1 MIEIPD
7 LNDLYIKSQPDK
19 SFNQFHNNNNLS
31 NGIYNNTVITSNNS
45 SSDLLS
51 NSIDIHKLSDPNISI
66 DHEPEMQDVNHS
78 GLSFDAENDIAPQH
92 IDYTVGL
99 SFLPNDL
106 KEHKTTFKLQDP
118 PQQLQNQRLNQQP
131 DQQQNH
137 QIYPQLPPQDYQ
149 QQNGDSQTQQQIK
162 TKLSLNQSLAS
173 PMSILPNY
181 DHTEPSPQLPPPL
194 SSLSLQNVLAI
205 DHTGI
210 SRKNLAT
217 DFKTPA
223 EYTLHIIF
231 TQFVRH
237 AERKL
242 NIFLNYPNNNESAL
256 FKIFAEGADPQFDK
270 IVASLGYIARRKP
283 KPVIDSVMFWRKSKS
298 EVATMAAM
306 EVDKALQF
314 AKSNNIATSNDHAN
328 GASPA
333 QSATSAKRSLSL
345 MRSKS
350 LSKMAHRRNQSSA
363 SAASSIE
370 TTNEF
375 KRKQLL
381 EIQVSNAKQTAVNAE
396 KKSLVSIYILCRVLI
411 EVVKQTSSEVMGEDL
426 GDKLEEIVYTQL
438 KTTDPAST
446 SQSII
451 RAANWNLFAQLLGI
465 MSEKRFLS
473 VSDRFIFDLEKLPQN
488 IKQEDEPKLYLLIS
502 GMQYLKL
509 NHYPPELFEDSK
521 EFIQILAKFFERTT
535 NESILYAYCDSIANL
550 ILPLANNLTAEANDP
565 GWNEGIEKIYNKAMS
580 VPYPGWAHLL
590 NVITATL
597 SVSRK
602 DLFSSVWFSIIES
615 NSFKLK
621 PKVDVQDKTVY
632 ILCITRLLWV
642 YFNRIPDS
650 LNLTVKRLDDLFN
663 LIFFNLPKKGQWLT
677 ADPQLIHAL
686 TKMIQIIGFNHLNY
700 TLEHLLTKLM
710 RQGFN
715 GSLDTLQPEK
725 MILVVRSYLALL
737 SEFEKEEKPKFP
749 YVDIFD
755 QNMNE
760 EEIGDF
766 QYVAKNSTNI
776 TLHEELSKNF
786 GLLLKLLDAQYGSTM
801 IESKS
806 SSSGSAKSQS
816 SFGFHFGSDTTSSK
830 ALHLELFADLINS
843 IPFTIAFNES
853 QGGFKQIVELLA
865 KNAIHENELIQN
877 ACMNALKRL
886 SKKKNPTT
894 LLTIF
899 AKFAFQLSEKTSST
913 YDSTYLNSP
922 SFIKLLKLY
931 TDLLET
937 WYESFQLEKPDVSN
951 PLAQDDELMNKDV
964 LNELYQINHKNQDL
978 SNLVTRS
985 KPSDELEWK
994 TIINSVEEVEGN
1006 GLFFICSQDSQVRTC
1021 GVNILRIVDKFDQ
1034 AIYNLTNDD
1043 TINENPSPKKHS
1055 RSSSKF
1061 AADVGTRIIHVLEGI
1076 DFHDLIKPYK
1086 KEVSLPERQRLTKI
1100 KNDKKILIKLI
1111 ESDHGIDST
1120 IWFRLYPKILEIL
1133 FEKCP
1138 MPVAMCRN
1146 IVCVSLVQMYELILE
1161 YSDSHKLN
1169 TSSIFASKSS
1179 FNVAP
1184 EVLVNQWRLYLI
1196 FACTSLTAT
1205 NEQKISF
1212 PSQPTHGRKKSL
1224 QMFIQHQKI
1233 TSAKS
1238 IFRMVLPLLKS
1249 QQLMVREAVIV
1260 GLSQININIFKTFLE
1275 NIPSAINE
1283 WNTDIRKR
1291 DFAEDR
1297 FRIEIV
1303 HILMNLTGKFKSNE
1317 MIYDDDTIIANL
1329 VSVVK
1334 NVKTFLTISSVQ
1346 IDIDFQ
1352 RLRRYFC
1359 VFLENVFL
1367 GLRDKTLLDKWLP
1380 FEARISC
1387 FNYLKEWCGYGDSA
1401 GVSEERYAIITKN
1414 INQQQKDSASA
1425 IALLEFEKKKLQNS
1439 ALSCM
1444 AILCSGEIKQNIEDL
1459 VVVSF
1464 DVPVLLN
1471 WIQSL
1476 LESDN
1481 DKVNEIGKYALRNL
1495 LTNNFDNTD
1504 IQSSTIR
1511 QCCTSK
1517 KSMPIYF
1524 CTYVDVLVK
1533 KPKVE
1538 KKLLDEL
1545 VVLGCL
1551 LCGNQNFDVRQ
1562 SAITLLSSLFVEGDL
1577 EDFVEDICGESLT
1590 MRRKALAKLSESLNS
1605 DAETSHIRLS
1615 ILFNFFNFVDEN
1627 SRKTLSIIMVT
1638 ILKNIALKY
1647 KEPNQLEATSN
1658 MILNN
1663 LFEISIKYETNS
1675 STELEAMWIALG
1687 TKENFDIIV
1696 DYILKTCLDSRNT
1709 LFVSKSRQVID
1720 YLAFSHPEK
1729 LYVVE
1734 KLIKNLQP
1742 KMMIPPQPQSIKLN
1756 LTKSF
1761 PYVADL
1767 TTLHCE
1773 KDAAFSMGQIS
1784 MIFLV
1789 DLINSKNDFILQK
1802 LPLLLHIALTLLDHY
1817 LVIVR
1822 EQASRLLIHLIHS
1835 LAISE
1840 PKAKE
1845 IISLL
1850 RDKTGESLWVYDDLN
1865 NDKKGARTPNK
1876 MIMLVR
1882 NILHIFNNIAPTLQD
1897 DWSRIALTWGTTC
1910 AVRHS
1915 ACRSFQIFR
1924 VLISFLDLNI
1934 LKAMFHRLSNTIS
1947 DETADIQ
1954 GFAMQILMTLNA
1966 IAAELDSQKLIDYPQ
1981 LFWSSVACLS
1991 TIHEQEFIEVL
2002 STMNK
2007 FISKIDLNAQDTI
2020 NCLISTFPPKW
2031 EGKFEGLQQIVTVG
2045 LRSSTS
2051 WEPTLNFIDT
2061 LLRLKD
2067 SQIVGTGDSRII
2079 IALIANMPR
2088 FLDALENNTITP
2100 EIETTA
2106 VGISKL
2112 AEASNKPALAKILV
2126 SLSKNKFR
2134 SKKDFL
2140 IQTVTTIQSLFFPE
2154 YEVMVLISLLKMLS
2168 NTTEFFRKQVLV
2180 FLKAIIPHI
2189 DFRKE
2194 EFIGLGAD
2202 LISPLLRLLLTNF
2215 ADSAL
2220 EVLDEADIISGSQ
2233 LDKDILRMSLGNTAV
2248 KKEYENT
2255 ATLFGIPEESGWSIP
2270 MPAVTSASTRN
2281 NVHAVF
2287 STCIPVVDEEQDKEQ
2302 QDDHDE
2308 EIQFHMEDYYSPNA
2322 PQDTQDTISMSV
2334 EEPEVLLSNMWAALD
2349 DFDSF
2354 FTTTEKAKK
2363 RNTAIHSASEL
2374 RHSKVPSY
2382 SQTPIESAPNT
2393 YDKKV
2398 SAILNKTLTSTPSFR
2413 NNLLEY
2419 IGENEP
2425 SPAVSTRRSYIPFR
2439 SKTLKPRDISTPM
2452 TVNSVGFEN
2461 QKTPHQTPST
2471 ISMPTSFKTPLISN
2485 KPSFSNVIGDATN
2498 TNSTA
2503 TPTVA
2508 PDNGI
2513 RLVSKKRSKKK

>member
-7 LNDLYIKSQPDK
+7 LNDIYKNSQLDQNK
-19 SFNQFHNNNNLS
+19 FNNINIHQNAISNEEFSNNDDNNNQIIN
-31 NGIYNNTVITSNNS
+31 SNNS
-45 SSDLLS
+45 SSDSIVDSIIINKISDQNLS
-51 NSIDIHKLSDPNISI
+51 IN
-66 DHEPEMQDVNHS
+66 HEPEMQDVNLS
-78 GLSFDAENDIAPQH
+78 GLSFDTEENNDITPQH

-106 KEHKTTFKLQDP
+106 KEHKTTFKLQEP
-118 PQQLQNQRLNQQP
+118 PQPPPPHHNQRMQQIYQQQQQQQLQNGGSLHQQ
-131 DQQQNH
+131 
-137 QIYPQLPPQDYQ
+137 L
-149 QQNGDSQTQQQIK
+149 K
-162 TKLSLNQSLAS
+162 TKISLNQSLAS
-173 PMSILPNY
+173 PMSLIPQY

-194 SSLSLQNVLAI
+194 SSLSLQNVLSI
-205 DHTGI
+205 DQNGL

-217 DFKTPA
+217 DFKSPA

-242 NIFLNYPNNNESAL
+242 NIFLNYSTTDETSL

-270 IVASLGYIARRKP
+270 IIVSLGYVARRKP

-298 EVATMAAM
+298 EVAAMAAM
-306 EVDKALQF
+306 EVEKALQF
-314 AKSNNIATSNDHAN
+314 AKTVNLHTTTENVKR
-328 GASPA
+328 SP
-333 QSATSAKRSLSL
+333 SSSSTSAKRSMSII
-345 MRSKS
+345 RSKS
-350 LSKMAHRRNQSSA
+350 LSKIAHKRNQSSA
-363 SAASSIE
+363 SATSSME
-370 TTNEF
+370 TTNEL
-375 KRKQLL
+375 KKKQLL
-381 EIQVSNAKQTAVNAE
+381 ELQISNAKQTAINAE

-411 EVVKQTSSEVMGEDL
+411 EVVKQTPPKTMGEDL
-426 GDKLEEIVYTQL
+426 GNKLEEIVYTQL

-473 VSDRFIFDLEKLPQN
+473 VSDRFIYDLEKLPQL
-488 IKQEDEPKLYLLIS
+488 IKHEDEPTIYLLIS

-535 NESILYAYCDSIANL
+535 NESIIYAYCDSISNL

-565 GWNEGIEKIYNKAMS
+565 GWNEGIEKIYNKAIS
-580 VPYPGWAHLL
+580 IQYPGWAHLL

-602 DLFSSVWFSIIES
+602 ELFSSVWYDIIEA

-621 PKVDVQDKTVY
+621 PKVEVQDKTVY
-632 ILCITRLLWV
+632 ILCISRLLWV
-642 YFNRIPDS
+642 YFNRCPDS
-650 LNLTVKRLDDLFN
+650 LNSTFKKLDDFFN
-663 LIFFNLPKKGQWLT
+663 LVFFNLPKKGQWLT
-677 ADPQLIHAL
+677 ADPQLINAL
-686 TKMIQIIGFNHLNY
+686 TKMIQIVGYNHLNY
-700 TLEHLLTKLM
+700 TLENVLAKLM
-710 RQGFN
+710 RQSFN
-715 GSLDTLQPEK
+715 GTLDTLQTEK
-725 MILVVRSYLALL
+725 IILVVRSYIALIK
-737 SEFEKEEKPKFP
+737 EFEKEHKPTFP
-749 YVDIFD
+749 NIDIFD
-755 QNMNE
+755 QNINE
-760 EEIGDF
+760 DDVEEF
-766 QYVAKNSTNI
+766 QFLAKNSTNV
-776 TLHEELSKNF
+776 TLHEEFSRNF
-786 GLLLKLLDAQYGSTM
+786 GLLLRLLDSQYGSTM
-801 IESKS
+801 IETNS

-830 ALHLELFADLINS
+830 ELHLELFAGLINS
-843 IPFTIAFNES
+843 IPFTMALNES

-865 KNAIHENELIQN
+865 KNAVHDNQQIQL
-877 ACMNALKRL
+877 ATINALKKL

-894 LLTIF
+894 LLNIF
-899 AKFAFQLSEKTSST
+899 AKFAFQLSEKTSSA
-913 YDSTYLNSP
+913 YDSTYLNSQ
-922 SFIKLLKLY
+922 SFILLLKLY
-931 TDLLET
+931 TQLLET
-937 WYESFQLEKPDVSN
+937 WYESFQLEKPDKSN
-951 PLAQDDELMNKDV
+951 PLAQDDELMNQDV

-978 SNLVTRS
+978 SNLVTKT

-994 TIINSVEEVEGN
+994 TIINSVEEIEGN
-1006 GLFFICSQDSQVRTC
+1006 GLFFICSQDSQIRAC
-1021 GVNILRIVDKFDQ
+1021 GINILRTVDKFDQ
-1034 AIYNLTNDD
+1034 AIYNLTND
-1043 TINENPSPKKHS
+1043 TPRENASPKKHS

-1061 AADVGTRIIHVLEGI
+1061 AADVGTRIIHVLEGLE
-1076 DFHDLIKPYK
+1076 FNELIKPYK
-1086 KEVSLPERQRLTKI
+1086 KELSLPERTRLTKL
-1100 KNDKKILIKLI
+1100 KNDKRLLTKLI
-1111 ESDHGIDST
+1111 ESDYGIDST

-1146 IVCVSLVQMYELILE
+1146 IVCVSLVQMHELILDH
-1161 YSDSHKLN
+1161 SDNHRFN
-1169 TSSIFASKSS
+1169 TSSIFTSKPSTT
-1179 FNVAP
+1179 VPP
-1184 EVLVNQWRLYLI
+1184 EILVNQWKLYLI

-1212 PSQPTHGRKKSL
+1212 PQQPTHGRKKSL

-1249 QQLMVREAVIV
+1249 QQMMVREAVIV

-1275 NIPSAINE
+1275 NIPLAINE
-1283 WNTDIRKR
+1283 WNLDVKKR
-1291 DFAEDR
+1291 DFADDR

-1317 MIYDDDTIIANL
+1317 LIYTDDTIIANL
-1329 VSVVK
+1329 IAIVK
-1334 NVKTFLTISSVQ
+1334 NVKTFLTLPNIQ

-1359 VFLENVFL
+1359 EFLENVFL
-1367 GLRDKTLLDKWLP
+1367 GLQDKINLDKWLP

-1401 GVSEERYAIITKN
+1401 GITEERYSIITQN
-1414 INQQQKDSASA
+1414 INKQQKDTAPA
-1425 IALLEFEKKKLQNS
+1425 IALLEFEKKRLQMS
-1439 ALSCM
+1439 SLSCM
-1444 AILCSGEIKQNIEDL
+1444 AILCSGEIKQNIENL
-1459 VVVSF
+1459 AVVSF
-1464 DVPVLLN
+1464 DIPVLLN
-1471 WIQSL
+1471 WIHSL
-1476 LESDN
+1476 LESGSE
-1481 DKVNEIGKYALRNL
+1481 KVQEIGKNALENL
-1495 LTNNFDNTD
+1495 LLNNFDNQE
-1504 IQSSTIR
+1504 IQSSTIK
-1511 QCCTSK
+1511 QCCTSE
-1517 KSMPIYF
+1517 KSMPVYF
-1524 CTYVDVLVK
+1524 CTFVDVFGK
-1533 KPKVE
+1533 ISISDEIKS
-1538 KKLLDEL
+1538 DEL
-1545 VVLGCL
+1545 VVLGLL
-1551 LCGNQNFDVRQ
+1551 LCGNENFEVRQ
-1562 SAITLLSSLFVEGDL
+1562 SAISLLKLLFVKVDL
-1577 EDFVEDICGESLT
+1577 ENFAEDICGESLT
-1590 MRRKALAKLSESLNS
+1590 MRRKAIADLSRLINT
-1605 DAETSHIRLS
+1605 DTATSYVRLS
-1615 ILFNFFNFVDEN
+1615 YLFHFFNFVAEDA
-1627 SRKTLSIIMVT
+1627 RKNLSIIMVT
-1638 ILKNIALKY
+1638 ILKTVVLKLDE
-1647 KEPNQLEATSN
+1647 KEHLDATSN
-1658 MILNN
+1658 MVLNN
-1663 LFEISIKYETNS
+1663 LFELSIKFEMKN
-1675 STELEAMWIALG
+1675 STELETMWIALG
-1687 TKENFDIIV
+1687 STENFDIII
-1696 DYILKTCLDSRNT
+1696 DHILKTCLESRNGM
-1709 LFVSKSRQVID
+1709 FVSRSRQVVD
-1720 YLAFSHPEK
+1720 YLAFAHPEK
-1729 LYVVE
+1729 LHVIQ
-1734 KLIKNLQP
+1734 KLTKNLQP
-1742 KMMIPPQPQSIKLN
+1742 KMMIPPQPQPLKPAPPKL
-1756 LTKSF
+1756 F
-1761 PYVADL
+1761 PYIVDL
-1767 TTLHCE
+1767 SRLHRE

-1789 DLINSKNDFILQK
+1789 DLINSKSDFIVQK

-1817 LVIVR
+1817 LLIVR
-1822 EQASRLLIHLIHS
+1822 EQAARLLIHLIHS
-1835 LAISE
+1835 LAINE
-1840 PKAKE
+1840 PKARDT
-1845 IISLL
+1845 ITLL
-1850 RDKTGESLWVYDDLN
+1850 RDRNCKNFWVYDDLN
-1865 NDKKGARTPNK
+1865 NDKKGARTPNN
-1876 MIMLVR
+1876 MISLVR
-1882 NILHIFNNIAPTLQD
+1882 NILQIFSNIAPSLQD

-1947 DETADIQ
+1947 DETTDIQ

-1966 IAAELDSQKLIDYPQ
+1966 IAAELDSQKLIDFPQ
-1981 LFWSSVACLS
+1981 LFWSSIACLS

-2051 WEPTLNFIDT
+2051 WEPTLDFIDT

-2067 SQIVGTGDSRII
+2067 SQIVGMGDSRII

-2088 FLDALENNTITP
+2088 FLDALENNTVTS
-2100 EIETTA
+2100 EIANTA
-2106 VGISKL
+2106 VDISKL
-2112 AEASNKPALAKILV
+2112 AEASDKPSLAKILL

-2140 IQTVTTIQSLFFPE
+2140 IQTVTTIQQLFFPD

-2180 FLKAIIPHI
+2180 FLKAMIPYI
-2189 DFRKE
+2189 DFRKD

-2215 ADSAL
+2215 AEPAL

-2233 LDKDILRMSLGNTAV
+2233 LDRDILRMSLGNTSI

-2287 STCIPVVDEEQDKEQ
+2287 STCIPVVDEEQDKELQ
-2302 QDDHDE
+2302 EDQNE

-2334 EEPEVLLSNMWAALD
+2334 EEPEVSLSNMWAALD

-2354 FTTTEKAKK
+2354 FNTTEKAKK
-2363 RNTAIHSASEL
+2363 INNSINHSNEL
-2374 RHSKVPSY
+2374 RQNKIPPY
-2382 SQTPIESAPNT
+2382 QQTPIESAPNT

-2419 IGENEP
+2419 IGENER
-2425 SPAVSTRRSYIPFR
+2425 SPIPPTRRSYIPFR
-2439 SKTLKPRDISTPM
+2439 NKTIKGKDISTP
-2452 TVNSVGFEN
+2452 TTLNSANFDI
-2461 QKTPHQTPST
+2461 QKTPHQTPSS
-2471 ISMPTSFKTPLISN
+2471 ISMPSSFKTPLVTNKSSFTNGNSDLTTTTTLNNSN
-2485 KPSFSNVIGDATN
+2485 L
-2498 TNSTA
+2498 
-2503 TPTVA
+2503 TPE
-2508 PDNGI
+2508 NGI
-2513 RLVSKKRSKKK
+2513 RIVSKKRSKKK